1 MDSSAEGL
9 SQLERMVR
17 RYRNAPSVVLW
28 SLGNEEPEQANS
40 RGVRTVS
47 SMKRLV
53 RRLDP
58 TRLVTVAQNGVF
70 GKGISA
76 VVDVQGFNYSEQ
88 SIDSFHKAFP
98 KQPMIGTET
107 ASTLCTRGIYAN
119 DAAAGYVS
127 SYDLNAPPW
136 GKTAEAWWKIYAE
149 RAFLAGG
156 FAWTGFDYRGEP
168 TPYSWP
174 CISSHFGILDTCGFP
189 KDNYFYYK
197 AWWGAEPV
205 LHLFPHWNWEAGKTV
220 KVWVHSNLESVELF
234 LNGRSLGA
242 KKVEPYTHLAWSVP
256 YEPGTIEARGSK
268 GGRVLLTERR
278 DTTGVPAKLVLTADR
293 ETIDANG
300 EDVAV
305 ISVSVQDAAGR
316 IVPTASNHVRFRVSG
331 EGRLLG
337 VGNGDPSCHE
347 ADNGDG
353 RSAFNGI
360 CMALV
365 QASRSAGEIMIEA
378 EADGIAGARLKVAT
392 AKTEPLPAVAEFA

>member
-1 MDSSAEGL
+1 
-9 SQLERMVR
+9 
-17 RYRNAPSVVLW
+17 
-28 SLGNEEPEQANS
+28 
-40 RGVRTVS
+40 
-47 SMKRLV
+47 
-53 RRLDP
+53 
-58 TRLVTVAQNGVF
+58 
-70 GKGISA
+70 
-76 VVDVQGFNYSEQ
+76 
-88 SIDSFHKAFP
+88 
-98 KQPMIGTET
+98 MIGTET

-256 YEPGTIEARGSK
+256 YETGYIEVRGSK
-268 GGRVLLTERR
+268 DGRVLLAERR
-278 DTTGVPAKLVLTADR
+278 ETTGAP
-293 ETIDANG
+293 
-300 EDVAV
+300 
-305 ISVSVQDAAGR
+305 
-316 IVPTASNHVRFRVSG
+316 
-331 EGRLLG
+331 
-337 VGNGDPSCHE
+337 
-347 ADNGDG
+347 
-353 RSAFNGI
+353 
-360 CMALV
+360 
-365 QASRSAGEIMIEA
+365 
-378 EADGIAGARLKVAT
+378 
-392 AKTEPLPAVAEFA
+392 